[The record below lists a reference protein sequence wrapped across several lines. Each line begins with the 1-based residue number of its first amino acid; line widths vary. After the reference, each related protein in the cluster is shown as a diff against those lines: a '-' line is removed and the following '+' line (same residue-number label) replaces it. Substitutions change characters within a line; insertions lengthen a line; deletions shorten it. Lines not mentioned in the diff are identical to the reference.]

1 METRARVGAN
11 AHAKA
16 IAKLNERIEKCE
28 EEIKANERWETTRT
42 IRKDERGGDDTEDEV
57 VLTSKLVGAED
68 LRIDLEVM
76 LRERDVL
83 SGHLAAAETSAVGAK
98 MNDAAE
104 AFDEGATFVGARLA
118 VDPAS
123 IEFEASRRL
132 LCESMLC
139 QQRYD
144 GSRALD
150 ASPECIA
157 IFASPARA
165 HTAIPCALRTF
176 LNCSLPTG
184 FGKKSKPHLEHLS

>member
-1 METRARVGAN
+1 VGAN

-98 MNDAAE
+98 MNAAAE
-104 AFDEGATFVGARLA
+104 AFDEGATFGGAR
-118 VDPAS
+118 
-123 IEFEASRRL
+123 
-132 LCESMLC
+132 
-139 QQRYD
+139 
-144 GSRALD
+144 
-150 ASPECIA
+150 
-157 IFASPARA
+157 
-165 HTAIPCALRTF
+165 
-176 LNCSLPTG
+176 
-184 FGKKSKPHLEHLS
+184 